1 MRRVRPTKKVKLL
14 LRNKD
19 GDVELVRGAVV
30 DVVRRRYR
38 IESIPTRVFTP
49 KYGDIVVAK
58 LNDDGALEFQRKFA
72 DGDFETTA
80 LVYSKASL
88 FRRLVRWLA
97 QSFGATAKRISA
109 PKLFADGFLATGL
122 IVVAVPKRI
131 GFARMARS
139 AERRFVGVQSLTREG
154 SEQLKRLKQLVRL
167 SSRWPSQGRGEKPS
181 RF

>member
-1 MRRVRPTKKVKLL
+1 MRRVIPAKKVKLL

-19 GDVELVRGAVV
+19 GDVELVGGAGV

-58 LNDDGALEFQRKFA
+58 LNADGALEFQRKFA
-72 DGDFETTA
+72 DGDFETNA
-80 LVYSKASL
+80 LVYSKASV
-88 FRRLVRWLA
+88 FRPLVRWLA
-97 QSFGATAKRISA
+97 QSFGAVARRISA
-109 PKLFADGFLATGL
+109 PKLFAEGFLATGL

-139 AERRFVGVQSLTREG
+139 AERRFIGVLSLAREG
-154 SEQLKRLKQLVRL
+154 SEQLKRLKKLAKL
-167 SSRWPSQGRGEKPS
+167 LP
-181 RF
+181 